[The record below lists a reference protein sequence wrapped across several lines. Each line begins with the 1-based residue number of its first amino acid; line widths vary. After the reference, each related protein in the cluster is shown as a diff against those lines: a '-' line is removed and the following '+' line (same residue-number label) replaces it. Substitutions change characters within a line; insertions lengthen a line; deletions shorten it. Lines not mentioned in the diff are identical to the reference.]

1 MEAGVDFVTPMA
13 SPPPQNTLPVVL
25 ITNELAIQSVALG
38 LPSVYVDAQ
47 CDEGS
52 HLFPVT
58 DLSLIRPL
66 EPKAA
71 LILTS
76 AAAKTLA
83 VTGEGRDGK
92 KETRPEEKY
101 FLTNAPFSQSL
112 TDTHTHTRQTKQTL
126 YHQSFREGMPFTKVV
141 SWQSRSR
148 LHGERQAVCFKTILY
163 GINVPN

>member
-13 SPPPQNTLPVVL
+13 SPPQNTLPVVL

-38 LPSVYVDAQ
+38 LSSVYVDAQ

-92 KETRPEEKY
+92 KETRREEKY
-101 FLTNAPFSQSL
+101 FLTKAPFSQSL
-112 TDTHTHTRQTKQTL
+112 THTHTSNKADVIPSKLSGRNALHKSGEL
-126 YHQSFREGMPFTKVV
+126 AV
-141 SWQSRSR
+141 SQ
-148 LHGERQAVCFKTILY
+148 
-163 GINVPN
+163 